1 MNIERFP
8 DKWARYRQAETVA
21 VSTGG
26 TMIVCSTLNDGS
38 FAGA

>member
-8 DKWARYRQAETVA
+8 DKWARNRKAETVA
-21 VSTGG
+21 ISTRG
-26 TMIVCSTLNDGS
+26 TMIGCSTLNDGS